1 MTLANLLL
9 GFVIGFPMM
18 IAVGPISV
26 LLLDQGLQRGVRAA
40 APAALGVAAADLTLS
55 FVAVIGGARLSELL
69 APISPVL
76 RVLAVGTLALLALG
90 LAPAALAELR
100 ESRLDAPA
108 LAIAGAGVG
117 GGAGEGATDEAD
129 DQAGDRET
137 RGFTHLDGGGLAA
150 AFYGITLVHPL
161 ALVLLVSL
169 VVAGG
174 PGVGTGGWAVG
185 MALASLV
192 AHGGFVVLGGLL
204 GSRLSAAANA
214 RLRLGAAVFMA
225 GLALHFALG

>member
-1 MTLANLLL
+1 MLRHMTFGNLLL

-26 LLLDQGLQRGVRAA
+26 LLLDQGLQRGIRAA

-55 FVAVIGGARLSELL
+55 SVAVLGGAQLSSLL
-69 APISPVL
+69 SPVAPVL
-76 RVLAVGTLALLALG
+76 TVLAVGTLVVLAVG
-90 LAPAALAELR
+90 LARAALVELR
-100 ESRLDAPA
+100 TARASVVTMPA
-108 LAIAGAGVG
+108 LAVVGAPV
-117 GGAGEGATDEAD
+117 EVATAQVPDEE
-129 DQAGDRET
+129 QV
-137 RGFTHLDGGGLAA
+137 RGFGHLGAGGLAA

-204 GSRLSAAANA
+204 GSRLSPVANA
-214 RLRLGAAVFMA
+214 RLRLGAAAFMA
-225 GLALHFALG
+225 GLAVHFAVA

>member
-1 MTLANLLL
+1 MTLGNLLL

-26 LLLDQGLQRGVRAA
+26 LLLDQGLQRGIRAA

-55 FVAVIGGARLSELL
+55 SIAVLGGARLSSLL
-69 APISPVL
+69 APVSPVL
-76 RVLAVGTLALLALG
+76 TVLAVGTLAVLAFG
-90 LAPAALAELR
+90 LARAALTELR
-100 ESRLDAPA
+100 ESRVGAPA
-108 LAIAGAGVG
+108 LAMAGAG
-117 GGAGEGATDEAD
+117 GGAEDTLTVDADEREGRWF
-129 DQAGDRET
+129 G
-137 RGFTHLDGGGLAA
+137 HLGGGGLAA

-192 AHGGFVVLGGLL
+192 AHGGFVVLGGVL
-204 GSRLSAAANA
+204 GSRLSAVANA

-225 GLALHFALG
+225 GLAAHFAVG

>member
-55 FVAVIGGARLSELL
+55 FVAVVGGARLSELL

-76 RVLAVGTLALLALG
+76 TVLAVGTLVLLALG
-90 LAPAALAELR
+90 LARAALVELR
-100 ESRLDAPA
+100 ESRVETLAPA
-108 LAIAGAGVG
+108 LATAGGPG
-117 GGAGEGATDEAD
+117 IEASAVEPD
-129 DQAGDRET
+129 GPQG
-137 RGFTHLDGGGLAA
+137 RGFAHLQGGGLAA

-174 PGVGTGGWAVG
+174 PGVGTGGWAFG

-204 GSRLSAAANA
+204 GSRLSPVANA

-225 GLALHFALG
+225 GLAVHFALG

>member
-55 FVAVIGGARLSELL
+55 FVAVVGGARLSDLL

-76 RVLAVGTLALLALG
+76 TVLAVGTLALLALG
-90 LAPAALAELR
+90 LARAALVELR
-100 ESRLDAPA
+100 DSRAGIPE
-108 LAIAGAGVG
+108 LAVVGAGG
-117 GGAGEGATDEAD
+117 GGDRPVQGATSTAAD
-129 DQAGDRET
+129 DRQG
-137 RGFTHLDGGGLAA
+137 RGFAHLDGGGLAA

-174 PGVGTGGWAVG
+174 PGVGTGGWAFG

-204 GSRLSAAANA
+204 GSRLSPVANA

-225 GLALHFALG
+225 GLAVHFAVG

>member
-1 MTLANLLL
+1 M
-9 GFVIGFPMM
+9 
-18 IAVGPISV
+18 VG
-26 LLLDQGLQRGVRAA
+26 
-40 APAALGVAAADLTLS
+40 
-55 FVAVIGGARLSELL
+55 
-69 APISPVL
+69 
-76 RVLAVGTLALLALG
+76 
-90 LAPAALAELR
+90 
-100 ESRLDAPA
+100 
-108 LAIAGAGVG
+108 
-117 GGAGEGATDEAD
+117 
-129 DQAGDRET
+129 AGDRDSSSRAGDEVGAPV
-137 RGFTHLDGGGLAA
+137 RGFGHLGGGGLAA

-192 AHGGFVVLGGLL
+192 AHGGFVVLGGVL

-225 GLALHFALG
+225 GLAVHFAVG

>member
-26 LLLDQGLQRGVRAA
+26 LLLDQGLQRGIRAA

-55 FVAVIGGARLSELL
+55 FVAVVGGARLSELL

-76 RVLAVGTLALLALG
+76 TVLAVGTLVLLAVG
-90 LAPAALAELR
+90 LARAALSELR
-100 ESRLDAPA
+100 ESRAAVPA
-108 LAIAGAGVG
+108 LAVVGAGASGQEG
-117 GGAGEGATDEAD
+117 TATEAGEL
-129 DQAGDRET
+129 
-137 RGFTHLDGGGLAA
+137 RGKGFAHLDGGGLAA

-174 PGVGTGGWAVG
+174 PGVGTGGWAFG

-204 GSRLSAAANA
+204 GARLSPVANA
-214 RLRLGAAVFMA
+214 RLRLVAALFMA
-225 GLALHFALG
+225 GLAVPFAVG

>member
-18 IAVGPISV
+18 SAAGPTS
-26 LLLDQGLQRGVRAA
+26 LLLLAQGRQRGGRAA

-55 FVAVIGGARLSELL
+55 FVAVVGGARLSELL

-76 RVLAVGTLALLALG
+76 TVLAVGTLALLALG
-90 LAPAALAELR
+90 LARAALVELR
-100 ESRLDAPA
+100 DSRASAPA
-108 LAIAGAGVG
+108 LAVVGA
-117 GGAGEGATDEAD
+117 GGAGPVDTAGEVDEPSV
-129 DQAGDRET
+129 
-137 RGFTHLDGGGLAA
+137 RGFAHLDGGGLAA
-150 AFYGITLVHPL
+150 AFYGITLIHPL

-174 PGVGTGGWAVG
+174 PGVGTGGWAFG

-204 GSRLSAAANA
+204 GSRLSPVANA

-225 GLALHFALG
+225 GLAVHFAMG

>member
-1 MTLANLLL
+1 MTLGNLLL

-26 LLLDQGLQRGVRAA
+26 LLLDQGLQRGVRRA
-40 APAALGVAAADLTLS
+40 APAAFGVATADLTLS
-55 FVAVIGGARLSELL
+55 SVAVIGGARLSSVL
-69 APISPVL
+69 APVAPL
-76 RVLAVGTLALLALG
+76 LTVLAVGTLVVLAVG
-90 LAPAALAELR
+90 LARAAMTELR
-100 ESRLDAPA
+100 EVRRSRVDAPVMSTV
-108 LAIAGAGVG
+108 GAPLDRCDV
-117 GGAGEGATDEAD
+117 APEPETTAVDEA
-129 DQAGDRET
+129 A
-137 RGFTHLDGGGLAA
+137 RGFAHLGGGGLAA

-174 PGVGTGGWAVG
+174 PGVGTAGWAIG

-204 GSRLSAAANA
+204 GTRLSPVANA
-214 RLRLGAAVFMA
+214 RLRLGAAAFMA
-225 GLALHFALG
+225 GLAVHFAMV